1 MSSLQTPAA
10 GLELVRAESQHV
22 GEIGRICYEAFKN
35 LHDRHHFPLDLPSA
49 ALARQVLGMM
59 VSRSDFYSV
68 VALLDGQVVGS
79 NFLSLSD
86 PVAGIGPVTVEPCH
100 QGKDIGLALMQ
111 DVVDQGRRRGIE
123 RIRLLQETI
132 NVGSLS
138 LYASMGF
145 DSREEVAYLQAAAA
159 PAGDP
164 NVRLV
169 TDQDLPAIEQLSANI
184 YMVSRRNEMAAA
196 IRYGFSPLLRQRDG
210 RVTGYLIP
218 GLFGHGVAESE
229 DDACALVGE
238 MARRLPPDAARFFCP
253 IGQADFFRRVLKM
266 GCRTIKVWTLMTLGP
281 YEPPRRVWMPSVLF

>member
-1 MSSLQTPAA
+1 MSSSQISAA

-22 GEIGRICYEAFKN
+22 GEMGRICYEAFKS
-35 LHDRHHFPLDLPSA
+35 LYDRHHLPLDVPSA

-100 QGKDIGLALMQ
+100 QGKNIGLALMQ
-111 DVVDQGRRRGIE
+111 NVMDPGRRRGTE

-159 PAGDP
+159 PAEDP
-164 NVRLV
+164 SVRPV
-169 TDQDLPAIEQLSANI
+169 TDQDLPVVEQLSADI
-184 YMVSRRNEMAAA
+184 YQASRRNEVAAA
-196 IRYGFSPLLRQRDG
+196 IRYGFSPLSRQRDG
-210 RVTGYLIP
+210 RITGYLIP
-218 GLFGHGVAESE
+218 GLFGHGVAESV

-238 MARRLPPDAARFFCP
+238 MPRRLPREAARFFCP
-253 IGQADFFRRVLKM
+253 VRQADFFRRVLKM
-266 GCRTIKVWTLMTLGP
+266 GCRAIKVWTLMTLGP
-281 YEPPRRVWMPSVLF
+281 YEPPSEVWMPSVLY

>member
-1 MSSLQTPAA
+1 MSSLRTSAA

-22 GEIGRICYEAFKN
+22 GEMGRICYEAFKH
-35 LHDRHHFPLDLPSA
+35 LHDRHHFPLDLPNA
-49 ALARQVLGMM
+49 GMARQVLGMM

-86 PVAGIGPVTVEPCH
+86 PVAGIGPVTVEPYH

-159 PAGDP
+159 PAEDP
-164 NVRLV
+164 SVRPV
-169 TDQDLPAIEQLSANI
+169 TEQDLPEAERLSAGI
-184 YMVSRRNEMAAA
+184 YMVSRGNELAAA

-210 RVTGYLIP
+210 RITGYLIP

-238 MARRLPPDAARFFCP
+238 MGRRRPPDAARFFCP
-253 IGQADFFRRVLKM
+253 VGQADFFRRVLNM
-266 GCRTIKVWTLMTLGP
+266 GCRTMKVWTLMTLGP
-281 YEPPRRVWMPSVLF
+281 YEPPRQVWMPSVLY

>member
-1 MSSLQTPAA
+1 ML
-10 GLELVRAESQHV
+10 
-22 GEIGRICYEAFKN
+22 
-35 LHDRHHFPLDLPSA
+35 
-49 ALARQVLGMM
+49 

-123 RIRLLQETI
+123 RIRLLQETM

-159 PAGDP
+159 PSG
-164 NVRLV
+164 R
-169 TDQDLPAIEQLSANI
+169 QIEKSGRSCYNQSSGLWC
-184 YMVSRRNEMAAA
+184 
-196 IRYGFSPLLRQRDG
+196 SPTA
-210 RVTGYLIP
+210 V
-218 GLFGHGVAESE
+218 V
-229 DDACALVGE
+229 C
-238 MARRLPPDAARFFCP
+238 
-253 IGQADFFRRVLKM
+253 
-266 GCRTIKVWTLMTLGP
+266 
-281 YEPPRRVWMPSVLF
+281 

>member
-1 MSSLQTPAA
+1 MSSSKTSAA

-22 GEIGRICYEAFKN
+22 GEMGRICYEAFKD
-35 LHDRHHFPLDLPSA
+35 LYDRHHFPLDLPSA

-111 DVVDQGRRRGIE
+111 DVVDHGRRRGIE
-123 RIRLLQETI
+123 RIRLLQETL

-145 DSREEVAYLQAAAA
+145 DSREEIAYLQAAAA
-159 PAGDP
+159 PAEDP
-164 NVRLV
+164 NVRPV
-169 TDQDLPAIEQLSANI
+169 TDQDLPAVEQLSADI
-184 YMVSRRNEMAAA
+184 YQASRRNEVAAA
-196 IRYGFSPLLRQRDG
+196 IRYDFSPLLRQRDG

-218 GLFGHGVAESE
+218 GMFGHGVAESE

-238 MARRLPPDAARFFCP
+238 MARRLPPHAARFFCP
-253 IGQADFFRRVLKM
+253 VGQANFFRRVLKM

-281 YEPPRRVWMPSVLF
+281 YEPPRQVWMPSVLY

>member
-1 MSSLQTPAA
+1 MSSSQPSGAC
-10 GLELVRAESQHV
+10 LELVRAESQHV

-59 VSRSDFYSV
+59 VSRIDFYSV
-68 VALLDGQVVGS
+68 VALLDGHVVGS

-86 PVAGIGPVTVEPCH
+86 AVAGIGPVTVEPCH

-111 DVVDQGRRRGIE
+111 DVVDQGRCRGIE

-145 DSREEVAYLQAAAA
+145 DSREEVAYLQASAA
-159 PAGDP
+159 PAEDP
-164 NVRLV
+164 NVRPV
-169 TDQDLPAIEQLSANI
+169 TEQDLPAVEQLSADI
-184 YMVSRRNEMAAA
+184 YQGSRRNEVAAA
-196 IRYGFSPLLRQRDG
+196 IRYGLSPLLRQRDG

-238 MARRLPPDAARFFCP
+238 MARRLPPEAARFFCP
-253 IGQADFFRRVLKM
+253 VRQANFFRRVLKM

-281 YEPPRRVWMPSVLF
+281 YETPREVWMPSVLY

>member
-1 MSSLQTPAA
+1 
-10 GLELVRAESQHV
+10 
-22 GEIGRICYEAFKN
+22 
-35 LHDRHHFPLDLPSA
+35 
-49 ALARQVLGMM
+49 MM

-111 DVVDQGRRRGIE
+111 DVVDQGRCRGIE

-145 DSREEVAYLQAAAA
+145 DSREEVAYLQATAT
-159 PAGDP
+159 PAEDP
-164 NVRLV
+164 NVRPV
-169 TDQDLPAIEQLSANI
+169 IEQDLPAVEQLSANI
-184 YMVSRRNEMAAA
+184 YQGSRRNEVAAA
-196 IRYGFSPLLRQRDG
+196 IRYGFSPLLRQRNG

-238 MARRLPPDAARFFCP
+238 MARRLPPEAARFFCP
-253 IGQADFFRRVLKM
+253 VRQANFFRRVLKM

-281 YEPPRRVWMPSVLF
+281 YEPPREVWMPSVLY

>member
-1 MSSLQTPAA
+1 M
-10 GLELVRAESQHV
+10 
-22 GEIGRICYEAFKN
+22 GRICYEAFKN

-111 DVVDQGRRRGIE
+111 DVLDHGRRRGIE

-132 NVGSLS
+132 NVASLS

-145 DSREEVAYLQAAAA
+145 DSREEVAYMQAAAA
-159 PAGDP
+159 PAEDP
-164 NVRLV
+164 NVRPV
-169 TDQDLPAIEQLSANI
+169 TDQDLPAVEQLSADI
-184 YMVSRRNEMAAA
+184 YQVSRSNEVAAA
-196 IRYGFSPLLRQRDG
+196 IRYDFSPLLRQRDG

-218 GLFGHGVAESE
+218 GMFGHGVAESE
-229 DDACALVGE
+229 DDACALISE
-238 MARRLPPDAARFFCP
+238 MALRLPPEAARFFCP
-253 IGQADFFRRVLKM
+253 VRQANFFRRVLKM

-281 YEPPRRVWMPSVLF
+281 YEPPREVWMPSVLY

>member
-1 MSSLQTPAA
+1 MSSSQTSAA

-22 GEIGRICYEAFKN
+22 GEMGRICYEAFKN

-100 QGKDIGLALMQ
+100 QGKDIGLTLMQ
-111 DVVDQGRRRGIE
+111 DVVDHGRRRGIE

-145 DSREEVAYLQAAAA
+145 DSREEVAYLQAAAGL
-159 PAGDP
+159 AGDTT
-164 NVRLV
+164 VRSV
-169 TDQDLPAIEQLSANI
+169 TDQDLPAIDQLSAGI
-184 YMVSRRNEMAAA
+184 YQASRRNEVAAA
-196 IRYGFSPLLRQRDG
+196 IRYHFSPLLRQRDG

-218 GLFGHGVAESE
+218 GMFGHGVAESE

-253 IGQADFFRRVLKM
+253 VRQANFFRRVLKM

-281 YEPPRRVWMPSVLF
+281 YEPPREVWMPSVLY

>member
-1 MSSLQTPAA
+1 MSSSQTSA

-22 GEIGRICYEAFKN
+22 GEMGRICYEAFKDLN
-35 LHDRHHFPLDLPSA
+35 DRHHFPSDLRSA
-49 ALARQVLGMM
+49 ALARQLLGMM

-86 PVAGIGPVTVEPCH
+86 PVAGVGPVTVEPCH

-111 DVVDQGRRRGIE
+111 DVVDHGRRRGIE
-123 RIRLLQETI
+123 RIRLLQETM

-145 DSREEVAYLQAAAA
+145 DSREEVAYVQAAAA
-159 PAGDP
+159 PAEDP
-164 NVRLV
+164 NVRPV
-169 TDQDLPAIEQLSANI
+169 TDQDLPAVEQLAADI
-184 YMVSRRNEMAAA
+184 YRASRRNEVAAA
-196 IRYGFSPLLRQRDG
+196 IRYGFSPLLRQREG

-238 MARRLPPDAARFFCP
+238 MARRLPPHAARFFCP
-253 IGQADFFRRVLKM
+253 VRQANFFRAALRM

-281 YEPPRRVWMPSVLF
+281 YEPPRQVWMPSVLY

>member
-1 MSSLQTPAA
+1 MSSSQTLAA

-22 GEIGRICYEAFKN
+22 GEIGRICYEAFKD
-35 LHDRHHFPLDLPSA
+35 LHDRHRFPLDLPSA
-49 ALARQVLGMM
+49 ALARQMLGMM

-86 PVAGIGPVTVEPCH
+86 PVAGIGPVSVEPCH

-123 RIRLLQETI
+123 RVRLLQETI

-145 DSREEVAYLQAAAA
+145 DSREEVAYMQAA
-159 PAGDP
+159 PAPAEDP
-164 NVRLV
+164 SVRPV
-169 TDQDLPAIEQLSANI
+169 TEQDLPAVEGLSADI
-184 YMVSRRNEMAAA
+184 YRVSRRNEVAAA
-196 IRYGFSPLLRQRDG
+196 IRYGFSPLLRQRDA

-229 DDACALVGE
+229 DDACALIGE
-238 MARRLPPDAARFFCP
+238 MARRLPPHAARFFCP
-253 IGQADFFRRVLKM
+253 VRQANFFRRVLKM

-281 YEPPRRVWMPSVLF
+281 YQPPREVWMPSVLY